1 MVAGPRQRFSFGPA
15 ADLLEALVLAILCA
29 TFARTF
35 LVQAFKIPSSSMEPN
50 LLIGDHLL
58 VNKFIYGPGPAW
70 LGGIL
75 PARPV
80 ERGDVVVFKFPD
92 DPGRDFIKRCV
103 GLPGDEVELVD
114 KQLSINGQVVDESA
128 YVRWVDDVTFPQ
140 GFASGPHGIRDNF
153 GPYTVPVASYFC
165 LGDNRDDSN
174 DSRFWGAVP
183 AEHLRGRAFM
193 IYWSVEPLAE
203 AEEPTGPIAELG
215 RRLRRGAHFLLGLRR
230 ERSLR
235 IVR

>member
-1 MVAGPRQRFSFGPA
+1 MAEASRRRLTFAPV
-15 ADLLEALVLAILCA
+15 ADLLEALMLAVLCA
-29 TFARTF
+29 LFARTF

-58 VNKFIYGPGPAW
+58 VNKFIYGGGPAW
-70 LGGIL
+70 LRAIL
-75 PARPV
+75 PSRPL
-80 ERGDVVVFKFPD
+80 ERGDVVVFKFPE

-103 GLPGDEVELVD
+103 GLPGDDIELVD
-114 KQLSINGQVVDESA
+114 KRLTINGQVVDESA
-128 YVRWVDDVTFPQ
+128 YVRWVDEVTFPQ

-153 GPYTVPVASYFC
+153 GPYTVPAASYFC

-183 AEHLRGRAFM
+183 AELVKGRAFM
-193 IYWSVEPLAE
+193 IYWSVEPFAE
-203 AEEPTGPIAELG
+203 PKAPTGPITELG

-230 ERSLR
+230 ERSLS